1 MLIKYQKDY
10 WGRGDNKV
18 QEEYSGPYTMNC
30 CGASYSRAKNPG
42 KINRLGIRIFSGIH
56 FKEEDNDKIQVTH
69 VKTRNGNI
77 TVHVRKA

>member
-1 MLIKYQKDY
+1 MLIKYTQDY
-10 WGRGDNKV
+10 WDKTPPRV
-18 QEEYSGPYTMNC
+18 HEECSGSHTMNC
-30 CGASYSRAKNPG
+30 CGASYSRAKNPS

-56 FKEEDNDKIQVTH
+56 FKEEDNDKVQVTH